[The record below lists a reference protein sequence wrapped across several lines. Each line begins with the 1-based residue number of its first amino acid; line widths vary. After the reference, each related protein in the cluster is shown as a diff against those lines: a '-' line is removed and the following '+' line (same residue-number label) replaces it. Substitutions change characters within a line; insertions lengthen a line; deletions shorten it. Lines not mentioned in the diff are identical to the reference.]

1 MSPAELAGLSHQSE
15 QGNSYDYESD
25 DDYDGGDDDD
35 DDDDEAGSVLESV
48 RRSIFQGSHRNTE
61 ADEDDEAS
69 EDRVCISPLQ

>member
-15 QGNSYDYESD
+15 QGNYYDYESD
-25 DDYDGGDDDD
+25 DDGDDDD